1 MSNRMTLPTNL
12 TGATLSQ
19 SGEGVS
25 RNNSSLASTP
35 SISSGGSP
43 MPAASPTAGIS
54 MASLFGNPGLGVA
67 TSPLATSGGSSST
80 ASSMPSLSSGNSLS
94 QGSNSLPSGSN
105 SLSPGSMLPASNGNS
120 NLLPANPLQG
130 NTVKSPLVQSSNSS
144 QPASFVPPPS
154 QISPAQLKASV
165 ATNNSPFSNQTS
177 PSSPATYSQTPL
189 PQSLGQQSLSS
200 TGSDR
205 TSPRGQTSSKRQ
217 GRTSG
222 RRQSSEIN
230 APAPV
235 EVDIVQPEVAPKRGW
250 GYIFRPLN
258 IIFLI
263 LVFIIV
269 FITLYAS
276 KLNMTSDLQDGE
288 RVMNN
293 RKLILWSVVITIV
306 IAILG
311 FIVMSAVAKRRR

>member
-1 MSNRMTLPTNL
+1 MSSRVSLPQNL

-25 RNNSSLASTP
+25 RNTSSMP
-35 SISSGGSP
+35 SSN
-43 MPAASPTAGIS
+43 PAAGIS
-54 MASLFGNPGLGVA
+54 MASLFGNPGLGV
-67 TSPLATSGGSSST
+67 TSPPTVSSPAFSGTSTSLSPAT
-80 ASSMPSLSSGNSLS
+80 ASSMPSLSSGT
-94 QGSNSLPSGSN
+94 
-105 SLSPGSMLPASNGNS
+105 SLSPAASLLSSGNNS

-130 NTVKSPLVQSSNSS
+130 NTVRSPLVTSVPAQTATSP
-144 QPASFVPPPS
+144 QPASFVPPPA

-165 ATNNSPFSNQTS
+165 ATQSP
-177 PSSPATYSQTPL
+177 TYSQTPL

-205 TSPRGQTSSKRQ
+205 TSPRGQLSSKRQ

-230 APAPV
+230 APTPV
-235 EVDIVQPEVAPKRGW
+235 EVDIVQSEVAPKRGW
-250 GYIFRPLN
+250 GYVFRPLN

-276 KLNMTSDLQDGE
+276 KMNMVTNLEVGE
-288 RVMNN
+288 RVINN
-293 RKLILWSVVITIV
+293 RKLILWSIIITIV
-306 IAILG
+306 VAIAG
-311 FIVMSAVAKRRR
+311 FIIMSAVAKRRR